1 VNKPSHLSKRNLSRK
16 LLIGFGL
23 SLVTIGVATLSVT
36 YISLR
41 RDLEQQVQ
49 QRAASITQGLE
60 FATEGLIE
68 VKETALLGRIVQNYA
83 TLPTVVEVSIVDPDG
98 IAIAHSQSL
107 ETSNRY
113 ADIRPSIATAVNQ
126 VAQVGEAVHLRTSL
140 NGKPV
145 VVEIS
150 PFSSLLFGKS
160 GRRGVAIAI
169 MDLDKMEQDTWRSFL
184 SATMTMAIGT
194 VAIMLFLGWLIQ
206 KSVLRPLAKLNQA
219 ITQSNKT
226 EDFVLPN
233 LPNDEIGFLGN
244 NFAGVFA
251 QLKNYK
257 QIELETADRQYSKI
271 SHRYELATQAAQV
284 WVWDWDIQT
293 DEFDLDQKIGSL
305 LGYSDRLIIN
315 RFADWLTYVYEAD
328 RSKIETALQKHM
340 EENSPEFTCEYRVLK
355 ADGDFNWFL
364 SRGQVVKDNQPN
376 VLRAIGTITDI
387 DQRKKI
393 ELELHKITERL
404 ALSLKSGAIGTWEWD
419 IKENLILWDERM
431 YELYGVAQKS
441 NTCLVYDIWSNGLHP
456 DDLAATEVLLQNAVS
471 GEGEYDTEFRVVHPD
486 GSTHFIKAN
495 GVVVYDAQSQ
505 PKSMIGIN
513 FDITDRKRAE
523 IEMRLLTERLELN
536 NRELQDFAYIS
547 SHDLQEPL
555 RKIQAFGDRLKS
567 TNGDVLNDKGKD
579 YLARMLNAAS
589 RAQVLINDLLAF
601 SQVTTK
607 AKSFVAINLIEILEG
622 VLSDLEI
629 QIEKTGSKIEFDR
642 LPVIE
647 AEPSQMRQLIQNL
660 ISNAIKF
667 RKENVAP
674 MIEIR
679 VQPIHRD
686 NKDFYEF
693 RFSDNGI
700 GFEQKYSDRIFQMFQ
715 RLHGRNAYEG
725 TGIGLAICRKIVERH
740 NGMIAVESEIDQ
752 GATFIITLPVT
763 QPKTENYD

>member
-1 VNKPSHLSKRNLSRK
+1 MNKPSHLSNRNLSRK

-23 SLVTIGVATLSVT
+23 SLVTIGFGTLSVT
-36 YISLR
+36 YLSLR

-49 QRAASITQGLE
+49 QRAESITQGLE

-68 VKETALLGRIVQNYA
+68 TKETTLLGRIVQNYA

-113 ADIRPSIATAVNQ
+113 ADIRPSLATAVNQ
-126 VAQVGEAVHLRTSL
+126 AAQIGEGVHFRTFL

-145 VVEIS
+145 VVEIL

-184 SATMTMAIGT
+184 SSTMTMAIGT

-206 KSVLRPLAKLNQA
+206 QSVLRPLAKLNQA
-219 ITQSNKT
+219 ITQSTQT
-226 EDFVLPN
+226 EDFTLPD
-233 LPNDEIGFLGN
+233 LPNDEIGFLGH
-244 NFAGVFA
+244 NFAVVFE
-251 QLKNYK
+251 QLKTYK
-257 QIELETADRQYSKI
+257 QMELGIVELELREKNTHLD
-271 SHRYELATQAAQV
+271 AA
-284 WVWDWDIQT
+284 
-293 DEFDLDQKIGSL
+293 L
-305 LGYSDRLIIN
+305 LNLQEMKYAL
-315 RFADWLTYVYEAD
+315 D
-328 RSKIETALQKHM
+328 RS
-340 EENSPEFTCEYRVLK
+340 
-355 ADGDFNWFL
+355 
-364 SRGQVVKDNQPN
+364 
-376 VLRAIGTITDI
+376 AIVAITDI
-387 DQRKKI
+387 RG
-393 ELELHKITERL
+393 EITYVNDKFCEASRYSREEVIGRNHNLLNSGYHPPEFFVEMWAAINIGQNWRGDIRNCNKDSSLFWVDTTIVPLLNLQGIAYQFL
-404 ALSLKSGAIGTWEWD
+404 AI
-419 IKENLILWDERM
+419 
-431 YELYGVAQKS
+431 
-441 NTCLVYDIWSNGLHP
+441 
-456 DDLAATEVLLQNAVS
+456 
-471 GEGEYDTEFRVVHPD
+471 
-486 GSTHFIKAN
+486 
-495 GVVVYDAQSQ
+495 SQ
-505 PKSMIGIN
+505 
-513 FDITDRKRAE
+513 DITDRKRAE
-523 IEMRLLTERLELN
+523 QEMRLLTERLELN

-555 RKIQAFGDRLKS
+555 RKIQAFGDRLKT
-567 TNGDVLNDKGKD
+567 TNGDVIDDKGKD

-607 AKSFVAINLIEILEG
+607 AKSFVEISLTEILEG

-629 QIEKTGSKIEFDR
+629 QIEKTGAIVEFDP

-667 RKENVAP
+667 RKENTAP
-674 MIEIR
+674 IIEIR
-679 VQPIHRD
+679 VQPLQQD
-686 NKDFYEF
+686 DKDFYEI
-693 RFSDNGI
+693 RCSDNGI

-740 NGMIAVESEIDQ
+740 GGMIAVESEIDQ

-763 QPKTENYD
+763 QPQTETYD